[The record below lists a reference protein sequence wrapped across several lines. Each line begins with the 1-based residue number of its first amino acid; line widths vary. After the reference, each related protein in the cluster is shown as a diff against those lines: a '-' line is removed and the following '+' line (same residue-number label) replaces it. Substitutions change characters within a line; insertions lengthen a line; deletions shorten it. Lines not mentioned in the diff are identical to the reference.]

1 MAQIFHR
8 SANTL
13 ARVSILGVVVL
24 LAGLGAIMSEV
35 QRSAHVTRQDE
46 ARVQNPPFSHQHHVG
61 GLGLD
66 CRYCHT
72 SVETSN
78 FAGIPPTKTC
88 MNCHAQI
95 WTNAQLLEPVRQSWA
110 TGESIR
116 WIRVHDL
123 PDYVYFNHSI
133 HVNKGIGCSSCHG
146 RVDLMPI
153 MYQENSLQME
163 WCLNCHRNPAKN
175 LRPSG
180 EVYNMAWTG
189 PSKDKPVWCGTGGAK
204 TGTPTAQTVSCTTI
218 NPEQVGARTAS
229 LDMLPP
235 TDQPETHMLDVAA
248 HPNGAAGPTGAENVS
263 YTKFTD
269 QQTLGLFLQKQYH
282 IRDPHELSSCETC
295 HR

>member
-13 ARVSILGVVVL
+13 ARVSILGLVVL

-88 MNCHAQI
+88 MNCHSQI
-95 WTNAQLLEPVRQSWA
+95 WTGAPMLEPVRESFR
-110 TGESIR
+110 TGKSLKWE
-116 WIRVHDL
+116 RVHDL
-123 PDYVYFNHSI
+123 PDFVYFDHSI
-133 HVNKGIGCSSCHG
+133 HINKGVGCESCHG
-146 RVDLMPI
+146 AVDRMPL
-153 MYQENSLQME
+153 MYQANSLQME
-163 WCLNCHRNPAKN
+163 WCLDCHRAPDKF
-175 LRPSG
+175 LRPRDQ
-180 EVYNMAWTG
+180 VFNMTYE
-189 PSKDKPVWCGTGGAK
+189 K
-204 TGTPTAQTVSCTTI
+204 PTASRPVTVMSAFTKHPEWNGTYDAQRKSDFSGLGQRLIKEYDIRAPREITSC
-218 NPEQVGARTAS
+218 S
-229 LDMLPP
+229 
-235 TDQPETHMLDVAA
+235 
-248 HPNGAAGPTGAENVS
+248 
-263 YTKFTD
+263 
-269 QQTLGLFLQKQYH
+269 
-282 IRDPHELSSCETC
+282 TC